1 MAHLGV
7 TMALA
12 GLAMCVLA
20 GIGAAWSYW
29 RIPGTSAGAALS
41 AACGTLALVGALVAV
56 AGAVISHG

>member
-1 MAHLGV
+1 
-7 TMALA
+7 MALA